1 MNSKI
6 RKQKGKSILEKYK
19 ILSGKWVKKEDKDQE
34 SLIRNFWAEDKKH
47 PLVDEKHAYFIEK
60 AACKQLSRMVHF
72 RAALDSERAPQ
83 EAGVVLVSAPLF
95 KRLASIH
102 SLKHYSELGFPV
114 GQWELNSVPIT
125 STAAVIAA
133 ALS

>member
-1 MNSKI
+1 MRNMH
-6 RKQKGKSILEKYK
+6 
-19 ILSGKWVKKEDKDQE
+19 ILSK
-34 SLIRNFWAEDKKH
+34 R
-47 PLVDEKHAYFIEK
+47 
-60 AACKQLSRMVHF
+60 QLASSSVEWCISGLLWIVR
-72 RAALDSERAPQ
+72 EAPQ